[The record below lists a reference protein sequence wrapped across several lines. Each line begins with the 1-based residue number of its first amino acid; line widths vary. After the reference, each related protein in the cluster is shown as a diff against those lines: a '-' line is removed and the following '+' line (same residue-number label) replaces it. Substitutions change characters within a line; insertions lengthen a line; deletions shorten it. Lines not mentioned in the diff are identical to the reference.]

1 MEKERTFS
9 EFIEH
14 LCYRPKMYC
23 LEGSFNEVSA
33 YIQGY
38 CFAKETP
45 ISGTKFNRFVC
56 LKNSLPTNYI
66 WTYVIKT
73 CSKNDKDGISNIK
86 ETILEFI
93 ELSNRMNEEE
103 LLQFAVDNANTKEGE
118 PEKVFRKFENAL
130 LVGNK
135 KIIQSLILDNDKA
148 DLLWKGKYPSSVTE
162 KLNKLSENQPIK
174 RIKESENGK
183 SVELVSSGFPFTI
196 ELILKNNEWKVN
208 ADKIIKLRTENNC
221 A

>member
-1 MEKERTFS
+1 MDKEITFS

-14 LCYRPKMYC
+14 ICKRPLMYC
-23 LEGSFNEVSA
+23 LGGTFNEVSA
-33 YIQGY
+33 FIQGY
-38 CFAKETP
+38 CSAKETP
-45 ISGTKFNRFVC
+45 ISGTEFNRFVC
-56 LKNSLPTNYI
+56 LKNSFPTNYI

-73 CSKNDKDGISNIK
+73 CSKNDEDGISNIK

-103 LLQFAVDNANTKEGE
+103 LFQFAVDNANTKEGE

-148 DLLWKGKYPSSVTE
+148 DLLWKGKYPDSVTE
-162 KLNKLSENQPIK
+162 KLNELSENQPIK

-183 SVELVSSGFPFTI
+183 SVELVASGFPFTI